1 MKYSL
6 IISFSLLCL
15 LRAGGLQA
23 QTELQD
29 PTRTSSRSE
38 MPGIQ
43 IGSYNSR
50 ELALTEND
58 KESLYMQRLN
68 GKWQVKTYRSETEI
82 DTTLTAP
89 AADVSAWESVTIPEK
104 EGNGAWAAVYRT
116 EFTMP
121 FKWIDRE
128 IFVRLDAVS
137 RAYYVYANGH
147 LAGYHADSKTPAY
160 FDITPYV
167 ADGKNTLAV
176 IAYAHPVSTTLEN
189 QIKTPGTC
197 IEGDVSVIAQPKVR
211 IRDFVA
217 DTRFATDGNG
227 LFSFGAIVKS
237 HLLNPKEVIV
247 YYELIAP
254 DDSTVIAH
262 GKRDARFHLR
272 AEDTV
277 RFFANLPDIQSW
289 SHESPKLYTVALK
302 LQHEGRFTEYTKVK
316 LGFRDVSFNEKGL
329 KINGR
334 PVELRAVDYDCPP
347 DANAWR
353 RDFAA
358 FKKRGINCVRVKNYP
373 QNDRFYELAD
383 SYGLYICNRANI
395 DARLSGSSLETGGTP
410 ANDPLWENAYADR
423 VMNMYYTSQNH
434 PSVLLF
440 SLGEQGG
447 RGYNMYEAYRRLKAV
462 EKKRPVIYEG
472 AGAEWNSDLVVGKPG
487 GRNASDDRYT
497 VFFASPESFNEKQSP
512 LGATAIAAGTAP
524 GKVEIRNG
532 CTIADL
538 KNFRVGYTIVAGTK
552 RIVKEGVCKADIPAG
567 ETALVDIPLDG
578 VKPGKYTLT
587 VHVAHKDNTPLAP
600 DGERILEQTLP
611 LEIPKTAK

>member
-1 MKYSL
+1 M
-6 IISFSLLCL
+6 
-15 LRAGGLQA
+15 AG
-23 QTELQD
+23 
-29 PTRTSSRSE
+29 
-38 MPGIQ
+38 
-43 IGSYNSR
+43 
-50 ELALTEND
+50 
-58 KESLYMQRLN
+58 
-68 GKWQVKTYRSETEI
+68 KTYRSETEI

-176 IAYAHPVSTTLEN
+176 IASRPSGFDNAFEN

-237 HLLNPKEVIV
+237 HLLNPKEGIV

-254 DDSTVIAH
+254 DDSSTVIAH

-316 LGFRDVSFNEKGL
+316 LGFRDVSFDEKGL

-334 PVELRAVDYDCPP
+334 PVELRAVDYDCPRCECL
-347 DANAWR
+347 AQGLR
-353 RDFAA
+353 RIQ
-358 FKKRGINCVRVKNYP
+358 KRGASTASGSKNYP

-395 DARLSGSSLETGGTP
+395 DA
-410 ANDPLWENAYADR
+410 
-423 VMNMYYTSQNH
+423 
-434 PSVLLF
+434 
-440 SLGEQGG
+440 
-447 RGYNMYEAYRRLKAV
+447 
-462 EKKRPVIYEG
+462 PV
-472 AGAEWNSDLVVGKPG
+472 
-487 GRNASDDRYT
+487 
-497 VFFASPESFNEKQSP
+497 
-512 LGATAIAAGTAP
+512 
-524 GKVEIRNG
+524 
-532 CTIADL
+532 
-538 KNFRVGYTIVAGTK
+538 
-552 RIVKEGVCKADIPAG
+552 
-567 ETALVDIPLDG
+567 
-578 VKPGKYTLT
+578 
-587 VHVAHKDNTPLAP
+587 
-600 DGERILEQTLP
+600 
-611 LEIPKTAK
+611 

>member
-316 LGFRDVSFNEKGL
+316 IGFRDVSFDEKGL

-497 VFFASPESFNEKQSP
+497 VFFASPESFK
-512 LGATAIAAGTAP
+512 TVAAGRDRDR
-524 GKVEIRNG
+524 GRNG
-532 CTIADL
+532 SGQSGDPQRLYDRRPEKLPGRLYDRRRHETNRQGRRLQSRHPGRGNRPGGYSARRRQTGQIYADRL
-538 KNFRVGYTIVAGTK
+538 RRT
-552 RIVKEGVCKADIPAG
+552 
-567 ETALVDIPLDG
+567 
-578 VKPGKYTLT
+578 
-587 VHVAHKDNTPLAP
+587 
-600 DGERILEQTLP
+600 
-611 LEIPKTAK
+611 

>member
-262 GKRDARFHLR
+262 GKRAIRVSTCGPKTPSAF
-272 AEDTV
+272 
-277 RFFANLPDIQSW
+277 
-289 SHESPKLYTVALK
+289 SPTYRTSSRGA
-302 LQHEGRFTEYTKVK
+302 TKV
-316 LGFRDVSFNEKGL
+316 R
-329 KINGR
+329 
-334 PVELRAVDYDCPP
+334 
-347 DANAWR
+347 
-353 RDFAA
+353 
-358 FKKRGINCVRVKNYP
+358 
-373 QNDRFYELAD
+373 
-383 SYGLYICNRANI
+383 
-395 DARLSGSSLETGGTP
+395 SSI
-410 ANDPLWENAYADR
+410 
-423 VMNMYYTSQNH
+423 
-434 PSVLLF
+434 PS
-440 SLGEQGG
+440 
-447 RGYNMYEAYRRLKAV
+447 
-462 EKKRPVIYEG
+462 
-472 AGAEWNSDLVVGKPG
+472 
-487 GRNASDDRYT
+487 
-497 VFFASPESFNEKQSP
+497 
-512 LGATAIAAGTAP
+512 
-524 GKVEIRNG
+524 
-532 CTIADL
+532 
-538 KNFRVGYTIVAGTK
+538 
-552 RIVKEGVCKADIPAG
+552 
-567 ETALVDIPLDG
+567 
-578 VKPGKYTLT
+578 
-587 VHVAHKDNTPLAP
+587 H
-600 DGERILEQTLP
+600 
-611 LEIPKTAK
+611 

>member
-1 MKYSL
+1 
-6 IISFSLLCL
+6 
-15 LRAGGLQA
+15 
-23 QTELQD
+23 
-29 PTRTSSRSE
+29 
-38 MPGIQ
+38 
-43 IGSYNSR
+43 
-50 ELALTEND
+50 
-58 KESLYMQRLN
+58 MQRLN

-316 LGFRDVSFNEKGL
+316 LGFRDVSFDEKRAEDQRTSGRAPRRRLRLSPRCECLAQGL
-329 KINGR
+329 RRIQKEGHQLRPGQKLPAKRPVLRTGRQLRPVYLQPGEHRRPSERQLARNGR
-334 PVELRAVDYDCPP
+334 HAGQRSAVGKRLCRPRNEYVLHIAEPSVG
-347 DANAWR
+347 AAVLAR
-353 RDFAA
+353 RTG
-358 FKKRGINCVRVKNYP
+358 R
-373 QNDRFYELAD
+373 
-383 SYGLYICNRANI
+383 
-395 DARLSGSSLETGGTP
+395 ARLQHVRSLPPAESGRKETPGDLRRSRRGVEQRPGGRQTRRTQRVGR
-410 ANDPLWENAYADR
+410 PL
-423 VMNMYYTSQNH
+423 H
-434 PSVLLF
+434 GLF
-440 SLGEQGG
+440 SL
-447 RGYNMYEAYRRLKAV
+447 RPSLSTKNSRRWA
-462 EKKRPVIYEG
+462 RPR
-472 AGAEWNSDLVVGKPG
+472 S
-487 GRNASDDRYT
+487 R
-497 VFFASPESFNEKQSP
+497 PERLRAKWRS
-512 LGATAIAAGTAP
+512 ATAVRSPT
-524 GKVEIRNG
+524 
-532 CTIADL
+532 
-538 KNFRVGYTIVAGTK
+538 
-552 RIVKEGVCKADIPAG
+552 
-567 ETALVDIPLDG
+567 
-578 VKPGKYTLT
+578 
-587 VHVAHKDNTPLAP
+587 
-600 DGERILEQTLP
+600 
-611 LEIPKTAK
+611 

>member
-197 IEGDVSVIAQPKVR
+197 IEGDVSVIAQ
-211 IRDFVA
+211 
-217 DTRFATDGNG
+217 TN
-227 LFSFGAIVKS
+227 FGI
-237 HLLNPKEVIV
+237 
-247 YYELIAP
+247 
-254 DDSTVIAH
+254 
-262 GKRDARFHLR
+262 G
-272 AEDTV
+272 
-277 RFFANLPDIQSW
+277 
-289 SHESPKLYTVALK
+289 
-302 LQHEGRFTEYTKVK
+302 
-316 LGFRDVSFNEKGL
+316 
-329 KINGR
+329 
-334 PVELRAVDYDCPP
+334 
-347 DANAWR
+347 
-353 RDFAA
+353 
-358 FKKRGINCVRVKNYP
+358 
-373 QNDRFYELAD
+373 
-383 SYGLYICNRANI
+383 
-395 DARLSGSSLETGGTP
+395 
-410 ANDPLWENAYADR
+410 
-423 VMNMYYTSQNH
+423 
-434 PSVLLF
+434 
-440 SLGEQGG
+440 
-447 RGYNMYEAYRRLKAV
+447 
-462 EKKRPVIYEG
+462 
-472 AGAEWNSDLVVGKPG
+472 
-487 GRNASDDRYT
+487 
-497 VFFASPESFNEKQSP
+497 
-512 LGATAIAAGTAP
+512 
-524 GKVEIRNG
+524 
-532 CTIADL
+532 
-538 KNFRVGYTIVAGTK
+538 
-552 RIVKEGVCKADIPAG
+552 
-567 ETALVDIPLDG
+567 
-578 VKPGKYTLT
+578 
-587 VHVAHKDNTPLAP
+587 
-600 DGERILEQTLP
+600 
-611 LEIPKTAK
+611 